1 MNTVIIDGHPNPNS
15 LCAAI
20 AVEYATEHSNSAV
33 VALRDLQFDPSLHFG
48 YTRRQELE
56 PDLEYTWK
64 LLLDAQHIVVVTPI
78 WWGSV
83 PALLKGFFD
92 RLLLPKRAYRLK
104 SNGLPEGL
112 LAGRTGRVIV
122 ASDSPWWYLWLV
134 GDTTVRHVR
143 ATTLRF
149 CGIRRV
155 RATRIGPVRNS
166 TLEQRKLWLAKVAR
180 LGRADAARLARRD
193 APAGRPILPRQNAQR
208 PAPVRDPTASHPN
221 TG

>member
-20 AVEYATEHSNSAV
+20 AVEYATGHSNSTV

-48 YTRRQELE
+48 YTRRQDLE
-56 PDLEYTWK
+56 PDLEHTWK

-92 RLLLPKRAYRLK
+92 RLLLPKRAYQVK
-104 SNGLPEGL
+104 ANGLPEGL

-122 ASDSPWWYLWLV
+122 TTDSPWWYLPLV

-143 ATTLRF
+143 ETTLRF
-149 CGIRRV
+149 CGIKPV
-155 RATRIGPVRNS
+155 RTTRLGPVKGS
-166 TLEQRKLWLAKVAR
+166 TLEQRKRWLAKVAR
-180 LGRADAARLARRD
+180 LGREDAARLARRE
-193 APAGRPILPRQNAQR
+193 AL
-208 PAPVRDPTASHPN
+208 VS
-221 TG
+221 

>member
-20 AVEYATEHSNSAV
+20 AVEYATGHSNSTV

-56 PDLEYTWK
+56 PDLERTWQ

-92 RLLLPKRAYRLK
+92 RLLLPKRAYQVK
-104 SNGLPEGL
+104 ANGLPEGL
-112 LAGRTGRVIV
+112 LSGRTGRVIV
-122 ASDSPWWYLWLV
+122 TTDSPWWYLPLV

-143 ATTLRF
+143 ETTLRF
-149 CGIRRV
+149 CGIKPV
-155 RATRIGPVRNS
+155 RATRLGPVKGS
-166 TLEQRKLWLAKVAR
+166 TLEQRERWLAKAAS
-180 LGRADAARLARRD
+180 LGRADAARLAKSE
-193 APAGRPILPRQNAQR
+193 AL
-208 PAPVRDPTASHPN
+208 VS
-221 TG
+221 